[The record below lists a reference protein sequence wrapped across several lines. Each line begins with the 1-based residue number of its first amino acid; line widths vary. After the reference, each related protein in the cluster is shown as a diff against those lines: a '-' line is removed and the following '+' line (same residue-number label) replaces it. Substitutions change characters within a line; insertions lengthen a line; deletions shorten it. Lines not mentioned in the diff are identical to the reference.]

1 MLLETFFVLKKSLQI
16 FWNVFFTPKLKIV
29 HEGKSSGFM
38 LPINLLHKSGWFS
51 LMYNFKLRNEGNS
64 WKDLQRFFQTKKGF
78 TKHKTLCTKIRNLIY
93 FRNLKWFLFQVG
105 VQTGFNVGYR
115 NFAMRPPMFGITH
128 FTGSYDDGY
137 IQCEFK
143 RPTDIRIEDDNIPAN
158 INRFQLLKDQYVVFL
173 AEGTFRNG
181 QVLKHRIKDASAEPL
196 VRFLYFWREIQILD
210 FLFIFLTILIINIF
224 GAKFKFYIFNLFFW
238 QFWFKIFLARN
249 SNSTFLFLIFDNFYS
264 F

>member
-1 MLLETFFVLKKSLQI
+1 MRE
-16 FWNVFFTPKLKIV
+16 NHP
-29 HEGKSSGFM
+29 
-38 LPINLLHKSGWFS
+38 
-51 LMYNFKLRNEGNS
+51 
-64 WKDLQRFFQTKKGF
+64 DLCYQS
-78 TKHKTLCTKIRNLIY
+78 IY
-93 FRNLKWFLFQVG
+93 FINPDDFPSCTILSLGMKETVEKICKDFFRPKKVLRSTKLFVRKYVIWYTFVIWNDFLFQVG

-224 GAKFKFYIFNLFFW
+224 GAKFKFYIIYLFFW
-238 QFWFKIFLARN
+238 QFWFEIFLARN
-249 SNSTFLFLIFDNFYS
+249 SNSTFLILTFDNFYS

>member
-1 MLLETFFVLKKSLQI
+1 
-16 FWNVFFTPKLKIV
+16 
-29 HEGKSSGFM
+29 
-38 LPINLLHKSGWFS
+38 
-51 LMYNFKLRNEGNS
+51 
-64 WKDLQRFFQTKKGF
+64 
-78 TKHKTLCTKIRNLIY
+78 
-93 FRNLKWFLFQVG
+93 
-105 VQTGFNVGYR
+105 
-115 NFAMRPPMFGITH
+115 MFGITH

-210 FLFIFLTILIINIF
+210 FFIYFFDNFDYKYFWREIQILHILFIFLTILI
-224 GAKFKFYIFNLFFW
+224 
-238 QFWFKIFLARN
+238 
-249 SNSTFLFLIFDNFYS
+249 
-264 F
+264 